1 MAIVSVMTKKIVVV
15 EVVSDLLSNILKFY
29 KKDQHIYIY
38 IYHFNTSPLTF

>member
-29 KKDQHIYIY
+29 KKDQHIY
-38 IYHFNTSPLTF
+38 HFYTSPLTF